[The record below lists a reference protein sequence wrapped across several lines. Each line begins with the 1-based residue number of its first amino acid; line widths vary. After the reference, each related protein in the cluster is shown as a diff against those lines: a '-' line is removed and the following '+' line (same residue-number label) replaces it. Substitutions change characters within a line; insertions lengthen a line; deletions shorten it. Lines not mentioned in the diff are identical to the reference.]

1 MVINL
6 IYTKISYT
14 LFLFFMSNKRMNN
27 FLGPEEMNSCTDFKF
42 PQEEWQ
48 RPEIRKFYN
57 F

>member
-42 PQEEWQ
+42 PQEE
-48 RPEIRKFYN
+48 
-57 F
+57 